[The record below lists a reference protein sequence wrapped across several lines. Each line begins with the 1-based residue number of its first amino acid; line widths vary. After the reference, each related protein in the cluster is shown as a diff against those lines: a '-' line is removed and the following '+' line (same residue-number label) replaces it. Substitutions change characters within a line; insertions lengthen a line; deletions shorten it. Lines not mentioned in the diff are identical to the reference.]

1 MNLSF
6 LSRKSQGQKCGIP
19 FAIFVIVLVMHLFD
33 QNSPKN
39 GQVISSFPQEHP
51 LLTAIALALGA
62 AITLGI
68 SRFAYALFLPLMR
81 SDLHWSYLTAGN
93 MNTGNATGYFIG
105 AMTSAWAF
113 SKVGLRRP
121 FIVMLLL
128 SILVMFWT
136 GFVESAIV
144 IFIFRF
150 LLGFFSGYIFIAG
163 GVLAAQLS
171 SQHSQQSGLILGIY
185 YGGIGGGVLL
195 SSLLVNPFHDWAQSI
210 GSAHPWQ
217 MAWIGMAAISL
228 MLFALLLKPVLAM
241 SEVMEPS
248 VLSKEQI
255 HPRKSFWIGSGY
267 FLYGIGHVGYMTFVI
282 AMLKE
287 LGFNGGLINLFY
299 GLIGLCMMLSSR
311 LWAGLLDKFKGGEAM
326 GLVNL
331 ILAIACF
338 LPTILAFLGKNI
350 NQDLSQNYWPMLF
363 VMSSAILFGSSFV
376 VAVSSTTAFV
386 KHNYPRNQWSIGIRF
401 FTILF
406 ATGQIIGPFLIGF
419 IADHL
424 GGLRVGLLVST
435 IILLTAS
442 LLAYRQ
448 KSFAS
453 KKSMG

>member
-1 MNLSF
+1 
-6 LSRKSQGQKCGIP
+6 
-19 FAIFVIVLVMHLFD
+19 MHLFD
-33 QNSPKN
+33 ENSSKN
-39 GQVISSFPQEHP
+39 GQGLSSFPQEHP
-51 LLTAIALALGA
+51 LLTALALAFGA

-81 SDLHWSYLTAGN
+81 TDLNWSYLTAGN
-93 MNTGNATGYFIG
+93 MNTGNAIGYFIG
-105 AMTSAWAF
+105 AMSSAWAF

-121 FIVMLLL
+121 FLWMLILTIV
-128 SILVMFWT
+128 IMFLT
-136 GFVESAIV
+136 GFVENAIV

-150 LLGFFSGYIFIAG
+150 LLGFCSGYIFIAG
-163 GVLAAQLS
+163 GVLATQLS
-171 SQHSQQSGLILGIY
+171 SQHTHHSGLILGIY
-185 YGGIGGGVLL
+185 YGGVGGGILL
-195 SSLLVNPFHDWAQSI
+195 SSLLVNPFHDWAQSD
-210 GSAHPWQ
+210 GFVHPWQ
-217 MAWIGMAAISL
+217 IAWIGMALISL
-228 MLFALLLKPVLAM
+228 FLFLLLMKPVIAM
-241 SEVMEPS
+241 SEVPEIS

-255 HPRKSFWIGSGY
+255 HPRRSFWIGSGY

-282 AMLKE
+282 AMLRE
-287 LGFNGGLINLFY
+287 LGFTGGSINLFY
-299 GLIGLCMMLSSR
+299 GLIGLFMMLSSR
-311 LWAGLLDKFKGGEAM
+311 LWARLLDKSKGGEAM

-338 LPTILAFLGKNI
+338 VPTILAFLDNNI
-350 NQDLSQNYWPMLF
+350 DQKMGPNNLTLFF
-363 VMSSAILFGSSFV
+363 VMSSAMLFGSSFV
-376 VAVSSTTAFV
+376 VAVASTTAFV
-386 KHNYPRNQWSIGIRF
+386 KHNYPKNQWSIGIRF

-453 KKSMG
+453 KKSVG

>member
-39 GQVISSFPQEHP
+39 RQGIHSYPEEHP

-93 MNTGNATGYFIG
+93 MNTGNAIGYFIG
-105 AMTSAWAF
+105 AMSSAWAF

-121 FIVMLLL
+121 FIVMLFF
-128 SILVMFWT
+128 SIVVMFLT
-136 GFVESAIV
+136 GFVENAIV

-150 LLGFFSGYIFIAG
+150 LLGFCSGYIFIAG
-163 GVLAAQLS
+163 GVLATQLS
-171 SQHSQQSGLILGIY
+171 SQHPHQSGLILGIY
-185 YGGIGGGVLL
+185 YGGVGGGILL
-195 SSLLVNPFHDWAQSI
+195 SSLLVNPFHDWAQSQ
-210 GSAHPWQ
+210 GYVHPWQ
-217 MAWIGMAAISL
+217 IAWIGMAVISL
-228 MLFALLLKPVLAM
+228 ILFTLLIKPVIAM
-241 SEVMEPS
+241 LEAPEVS

-255 HPRKSFWIGSGY
+255 HPRRSFWIGSGY

-282 AMLKE
+282 AMLRE
-287 LGFNGGLINLFY
+287 MGFTGSLINMFY
-299 GLIGLCMMLSSR
+299 GLIGVSMMLSSR
-311 LWAGLLDKFKGGEAM
+311 IWAKMLERSRGGEAM

-331 ILAIACF
+331 ILTIACF
-338 LPTILAFLGKNI
+338 IPTIMAFLEKNI
-350 NQDLSQNYWPMLF
+350 IESVAPSFWSLIL
-363 VMSSAILFGSSFV
+363 VMSSSMLFGSSFV
-376 VAVSSTTAFV
+376 VAVASTTAFV

>member
-1 MNLSF
+1 MGMSF
-6 LSRKSQGQKCGIP
+6 SPGTSQGLKYGIL
-19 FAIFVIVLVMHLFD
+19 FTLFVIVLVMHLFD
-33 QNSPKN
+33 ENAPKN
-39 GQVISSFPQEHP
+39 SWAISSFPQEHP

-93 MNTGNATGYFIG
+93 MNTGNAIGYFIG
-105 AMTSAWAF
+105 AMSSAWAF

-121 FIVMLLL
+121 FIVMLLI
-128 SILVMFWT
+128 SILVMFLT

-150 LLGFFSGYIFIAG
+150 LLGFCSGYIFIAG

-185 YGGIGGGVLL
+185 YGGIGGGILL
-195 SSLLVNPFHDWAQSI
+195 SSLLVNPFHDWAQNL
-210 GSAHPWQ
+210 GYDHPWQ
-217 MAWIGMAAISL
+217 IAWIGMAVISL
-228 MLFALLLKPVLAM
+228 MLFALLFKPVFSM
-241 SEVMEPS
+241 SEVLEPS
-248 VLSKEQI
+248 VLTKEQI
-255 HPRKSFWIGSGY
+255 HPRNSFWIGSGY

-282 AMLKE
+282 AMLSE
-287 LGFNGGLINLFY
+287 MGFTGSRINLFY
-299 GLIGLCMMLSSR
+299 GLIGFCMMLSSR
-311 LWAGLLDKFKGGEAM
+311 LWSRLLDKYKGGEAM

-338 LPTILAFLGKNI
+338 IPTILAFLESNI
-350 NQDLSQNYWPMLF
+350 DQNLALNYSALLL

-424 GGLRVGLLVST
+424 GGLRMGLLVST
-435 IILLTAS
+435 VILLTAS

-453 KKSMG
+453 KKSVG

>member
-1 MNLSF
+1 MEPSF
-6 LSRKSQGQKCGIP
+6 FPWISQGLKCGIP
-19 FAIFVIVLVMHLFD
+19 FTIFVIVLVMHLFD
-33 QNSPKN
+33 ENAPKN
-39 GQVISSFPQEHP
+39 GWAISSFPQEHP

-93 MNTGNATGYFIG
+93 MNTGNAIGYFIG
-105 AMTSAWAF
+105 AMSSAWAF

-121 FIVMLLL
+121 FIVMLLI
-128 SILVMFWT
+128 SILVMFLT

-150 LLGFFSGYIFIAG
+150 LLGFCSGYIFIAG

-171 SQHSQQSGLILGIY
+171 NQHSQQSGLILGIY

-195 SSLLVNPFHDWAQSI
+195 SSLLVNPFHDWAQNL
-210 GSAHPWQ
+210 GYEHPWQ
-217 MAWIGMAAISL
+217 IAWIGMAVISL
-228 MLFALLLKPVLAM
+228 MLFALLFKPVLSM
-241 SEVMEPS
+241 SEELEPS
-248 VLSKEQI
+248 VLTKEQI
-255 HPRKSFWIGSGY
+255 HPINSFWIGSGY

-282 AMLKE
+282 AMLRE
-287 LGFNGGLINLFY
+287 MGFTGSRINLFY
-299 GLIGLCMMLSSR
+299 GLIGLFMMLSSR
-311 LWAGLLDKFKGGEAM
+311 LWSRLLDKYKGGEAM

-338 LPTILAFLGKNI
+338 IPTILAFLESNI
-350 NQDLSQNYWPMLF
+350 DQNLALNYSAFLF

-424 GGLRVGLLVST
+424 GGLRMGLLVST

-453 KKSMG
+453 KKSVG